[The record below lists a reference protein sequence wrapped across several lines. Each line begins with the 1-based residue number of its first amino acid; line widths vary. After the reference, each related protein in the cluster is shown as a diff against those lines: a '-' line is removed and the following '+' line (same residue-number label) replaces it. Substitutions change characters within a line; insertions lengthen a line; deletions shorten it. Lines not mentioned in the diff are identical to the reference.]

1 MSDIWLSQTVSSSF
15 LEAFRR
21 CDPANEKNETK
32 HFMAFPAVVCA
43 AFSAEIGLK
52 TILKRQGI
60 NATGHDLYKLFKKLS
75 PEQQYQIFE
84 ETKMEMKEFVSHLA
98 HSRLAFVKWRYIHE
112 EIGESFINLNFIGVF
127 AQAIE
132 TISTAANKTA

>member
-21 CDPANEKNETK
+21 CDPKADKNETK
-32 HFMAFPAVVCA
+32 YFMAFPAVVCA

-52 TILKRQGI
+52 TMLERQGI
-60 NATGHDLYKLFKKLS
+60 KATGHDLYKLFKKLS
-75 PEQQYQIFE
+75 ADQQYEIFE

-98 HSRLAFVKWRYIHE
+98 HSRMAFVKWRYIHE
-112 EIGESFINLNFIGVF
+112 EMGENFINLKFMGNF
-127 AQAIE
+127 ALAIE
-132 TISTAANKTA
+132 TVLKGTNKTA